1 MARPFSHQSALLRRA
16 LETSGQRVTDVVR
29 ILYGKGRSGSAEYTS
44 VCRWVNG
51 GAGVPPES
59 LRIVSEAF
67 GINPEDLVAAKLADY
82 ADRVEKAMSL

>member
-1 MARPFSHQSALLRRA
+1 MARPFSHQSALLRSTLQTTGR
-16 LETSGQRVTDVVR
+16 SITDVVQV
-29 ILYGKGRSGSAEYTS
+29 LHGKGRSGSAEYTS

-67 GINPEDLVAAKLADY
+67 GINPDDLVAAKLADY